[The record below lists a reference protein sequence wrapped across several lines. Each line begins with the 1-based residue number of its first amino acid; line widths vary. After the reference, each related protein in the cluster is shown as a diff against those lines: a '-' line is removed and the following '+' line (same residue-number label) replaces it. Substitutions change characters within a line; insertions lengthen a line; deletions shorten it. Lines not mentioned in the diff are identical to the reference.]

1 MDTRKFPGADKKWP
15 NCEVGIFKVFLSRD
29 LPVSHSFL
37 TSSSFGYFF
46 DTGPFGGLKCVPGEA
61 FGHSGSIGS
70 ISIHNCREAN
80 SEEDKLVAD
89 EFNKYFTSIG
99 KNTIHKIQSL
109 ASECN
114 YDLTQPS
121 FVPRCYPLSEQFTF
135 STVECCEI
143 QKVINSIQLE
153 KLLGSTK
160 SHYV

>member
-1 MDTRKFPGADKKWP
+1 MKTRDHWRKLARKTNDPLAWAGYKNFKR
-15 NCEVGIFKVFLSRD
+15 EVKRELRFAEQEYAETQIRNN
-29 LPVSHSFL
+29 SHNTGCVWKTIRSFVPK
-37 TSSSFGYFF
+37 SSVNRKTYS
-46 DTGPFGGLKCVPGEA
+46 K
-61 FGHSGSIGS
+61 
-70 ISIHNCREAN
+70 
-80 SEEDKLVAD
+80 EDKLVAD

-143 QKVINSIQLE
+143 QKVINSMPTGKAPGID
-153 KLLGSTK
+153 KI
-160 SHYV
+160 HYV